1 MECERVKELLPFYG
15 DGSLDRDEE
24 RKVREH
30 LEGCP
35 ACRRE
40 YDEQRNI
47 VELVRGVVLSNQP
60 DTVPGYLGLVRRKI
74 EAKKRARMFY
84 FRVTAAAAVL
94 LFTVSAAFFG
104 FMRFQTGQP
113 AIDDFAATDVPS
125 AMEELLTNRQSD
137 EYDIGELM
145 GVDEET
151 ERQIMM
157 DALLSGSI
165 VDVTPEDIMA
175 MMGDDQLETMLVSYG
190 R

>member
-1 MECERVKELLPFYG
+1 MECRKVKELLPFYG

-24 RKVREH
+24 KDVREH

-40 YDEQRNI
+40 YEEQKNVVDI
-47 VELVRGVVLSNQP
+47 VRGAVLSNQP
-60 DTVPGYLGLVRRKI
+60 DAVPGYLGLVRRKI
-74 EAKKRARMFY
+74 EAKKRARIFY
-84 FRVTAAAAVL
+84 FRVAAAAAVL
-94 LFTVSAAFFG
+94 LLTVSVALFG
-104 FMRFQTGQP
+104 FMRFQTGRP
-113 AIDDFAATDVPS
+113 VANDFAATDIS
-125 AMEELLTNRQSD
+125 LDMEELLTNHQLD

-165 VDVTPEDIMA
+165 VDVTPEDIME
-175 MMGDDQLETMLVSYG
+175 MMDDDQLETMLVSYG